1 MIKRVFVVT
10 LLTALLVS
18 SCSAQATAEP
28 ATATVTLTETPSPTA
43 TQAAVTDTPAITET
57 ATPQGPAPT
66 ITVTAQTPQPANDPN
81 CTNNA
86 SFVADITIPD
96 NTNISA
102 GAPFTKTWRV
112 SNTGTCIWGSGYTL
126 AHYSEE
132 QLGFVAPVPLP
143 ITNPGQN
150 ADISVNL
157 TAPNNTGT
165 HRGNFVIKNP
175 AGLIMSVGDD
185 SRLWLVINVTSDIA
199 NATAAPAPTAAS
211 AATAAGL
218 VTATCAFTADAST
231 ITDTI
236 NAINAYRLQNGF
248 PPYIVNA
255 QLSRSAQSHANDM
268 ACNSLAGHTG
278 SNGST
283 TESRIRDS
291 GYVFTVVGENIYRS
305 NPPLTGQAV
314 VNAWAAD
321 NTDLRNKL
329 NMVSDSFLDM
339 GVGYSFFNGFGYF
352 VIDFGT
358 P

>member
-1 MIKRVFVVT
+1 
-10 LLTALLVS
+10 
-18 SCSAQATAEP
+18 
-28 ATATVTLTETPSPTA
+28 
-43 TQAAVTDTPAITET
+43 
-57 ATPQGPAPT
+57 
-66 ITVTAQTPQPANDPN
+66 
-81 CTNNA
+81 
-86 SFVADITIPD
+86 
-96 NTNISA
+96 
-102 GAPFTKTWRV
+102 
-112 SNTGTCIWGSGYTL
+112 
-126 AHYSEE
+126 
-132 QLGFVAPVPLP
+132 LGFVAPVPLP
-143 ITNPGQN
+143 ITNPGEN

-157 TAPNNTGT
+157 TAPNSIGT

-236 NAINAYRLQNGF
+236 NAINAYRLQQGF

-255 QLSRSAQSHANDM
+255 QLSRAAQSHANDM
-268 ACNSLAGHTG
+268 ACNNLTGHSG

-314 VNAWAAD
+314 VNAWVAD
-321 NTDLRNKL
+321 NTDLRNNL
-329 NMVSDSFLDM
+329 NMISDTYLDM